1 MRFFQRK
8 KTEINSSSMA
18 DIAFLLLIFFLV
30 TTTIQSNM
38 GLNVTLPP
46 HTDEP
51 ATTQVHD
58 KNLFKIHINSSNQ
71 IMVEEM
77 PLIGFK
83 ELHSDLKKFILNY
96 GQKPDLSESPEKAVV
111 SLHMN
116 RGTHYKRFIEV
127 MDAVQGVYYEIYGEK
142 VGLTASKFRQLD
154 LKIASEKA
162 KYDAGRKDIPMNIS
176 IAEPNK
182 IQRL

>member
-1 MRFFQRK
+1 MRFFERK

-30 TTTIQSNM
+30 TTTIQSNK

-51 ATTQVHD
+51 VTTPIHN
-58 KNLFKIHINSSNQ
+58 KNLFKIHVNSRDQ
-71 IMVEEM
+71 IMVEDEAFA
-77 PLIGFK
+77 GFEK
-83 ELHSDLKKFILNY
+83 LHEDAKNFILNN
-96 GQKPDLSESPEKAVV
+96 GQNPALSESPEKAVI

-116 RGTHYKRFIEV
+116 RGTHYRRFIEV
-127 MDAVQGVYYEIYGEK
+127 IDAVQGVYYEIYGER
-142 VGLTASKFRQLD
+142 VGLTAGEFRRLD
-154 LKIASEKA
+154 LKIAGERA

-182 IQRL
+182 IY